1 MGERR
6 TREQWATLV
15 AAFGRSSQGAAAFCA
30 SRGLTLSTFRWW
42 CSQLRPQEESTS
54 GEEPVRL
61 LAVDVARSFRA
72 GSSPVVV
79 IAFAGLEVRAD
90 AGTDVRYLAALVSE
104 LRAAC

>member
-1 MGERR
+1 
-6 TREQWATLV
+6 
-15 AAFGRSSQGAAAFCA
+15 
-30 SRGLTLSTFRWW
+30 
-42 CSQLRPQEESTS
+42 
-54 GEEPVRL
+54 VRL

>member
-6 TREQWATLV
+6 TREQWGTLV
-15 AAFGRSSQGAAAFCA
+15 AAFGRSSQSTAAFCA

-42 CSQLRPQEESTS
+42 CSQLRPREGSTS
-54 GEEPVRL
+54 VEEPVRL
-61 LAVDVARSFRA
+61 LAVDVPGRFKA
-72 GSSPVVV
+72 GPSPVV

-90 AGTDVRYLAALVSE
+90 AGTDARYLAALVSE